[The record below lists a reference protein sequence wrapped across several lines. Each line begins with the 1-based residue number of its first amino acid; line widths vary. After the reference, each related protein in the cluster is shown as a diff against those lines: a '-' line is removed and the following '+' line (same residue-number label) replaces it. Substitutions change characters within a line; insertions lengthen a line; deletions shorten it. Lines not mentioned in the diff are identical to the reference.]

1 MKPYAF
7 TGQRSEDRARRTI
20 LVGGLAATFPLFA
33 QSVAVIRK
41 VSPEM
46 TIWVTAAA
54 TAIAALVVGILLAR
68 LVRQVMRQRNRFDE
82 ERRQWRDEAFTD
94 PLCQIPNRRG
104 ARHEIDR
111 MSGETDPSLPAQW
124 SVAAI
129 DIDEFKSVNDRFG
142 HAVGDRVLA
151 MVASVL
157 AEHPPLGGAVA
168 RWGGDEFVVFT
179 LRGDAAMSS
188 WADQVGAEISR
199 RSVPC
204 RSGSVRVSVSIG
216 LSNGTVAA
224 GFDDALA
231 AADEALYAEKVDRAA
246 PIVLPGSSGEERRQ
260 NAHALRG

>member
-1 MKPYAF
+1 MRHHAF
-7 TGQRSEDRARRTI
+7 TGQRMQDRARRTI

-33 QSVAVIRK
+33 QSIAVIRD

-54 TAIAALVVGILLAR
+54 TAIAALVVGVLLAR
-68 LVRQVMRQRNRFDE
+68 LVRQVMRQRDQFDE

-94 PLCQIPNRRG
+94 PLCRIPNRRG
-104 ARHEIDR
+104 ARHDIER
-111 MSGETDPSLPAQW
+111 LTAQASESDHW

-157 AEHPPLGGAVA
+157 AEHPPIGGAVA

-199 RSVPC
+199 RGVPC
-204 RSGSVRVSVSIG
+204 RAGTVRVSVSIG
-216 LSNGTVAA
+216 LSSGPVAG
-224 GFDDALA
+224 GFDAALA
-231 AADEALYAEKVDRAA
+231 AADEALYAEKVERGA
-246 PIVLPGSSGEERRQ
+246 PIVLTAPLGTDQRR
-260 NAHALRG
+260 ADHHALRG